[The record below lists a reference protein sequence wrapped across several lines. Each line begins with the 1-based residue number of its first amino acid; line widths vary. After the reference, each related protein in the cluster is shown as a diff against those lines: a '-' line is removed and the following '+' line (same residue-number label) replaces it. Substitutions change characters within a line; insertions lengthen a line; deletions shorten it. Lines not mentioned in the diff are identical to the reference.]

1 MRRMLVVAWLAS
13 ACGLPGQV
21 TFEVA
26 SIKSSGVRAGKA
38 KDGPRPAPLV
48 VKGSRVEI
56 GPIGLGELIRTA
68 YELQRHQLTGPLWMS
83 GQRFNVQA
91 KLPEGASAEQIPGM
105 LQALLAERFGLVF
118 HRERKELPVYFL
130 VAGKGGPRLTEADP
144 GADSAPRVRKAKGVS
159 GGMKHL
165 AIEAVTM
172 PGLAKRLSGLVD
184 RPVLDRTGLAGRYQ
198 VALDLA
204 RADIRKPAKLV
215 GKKGGREVSNAE
227 PDGFSVFRSVQ
238 ELGLKLEPQRAAVE
252 ILVVDH
258 LDKMPTEN

>member
-1 MRRMLVVAWLAS
+1 
-13 ACGLPGQV
+13 
-21 TFEVA
+21 
-26 SIKSSGVRAGKA
+26 
-38 KDGPRPAPLV
+38 
-48 VKGSRVEI
+48 
-56 GPIGLGELIRTA
+56 
-68 YELQRHQLTGPLWMS
+68 
-83 GQRFNVQA
+83 
-91 KLPEGASAEQIPGM
+91 
-105 LQALLAERFGLVF
+105 
-118 HRERKELPVYFL
+118 
-130 VAGKGGPRLTEADP
+130 
-144 GADSAPRVRKAKGVS
+144 
-159 GGMKHL
+159 MKHL

-215 GKKGGREVSNAE
+215 GRKGGREVSNAE

-238 ELGLKLEPQRAAVE
+238 ELGLKLEPKRAAVE